1 MPRTSDAHAVVRGAE
16 PSVGAYGDEGVVVI
30 VEAEVNPTEDEGKVA
45 EAMTAMT
52 GSGAFRRV
60 KQGNRL
66 FLVQEGSAQLLIQF
80 RALLRRER
88 ILDAARRIMLHN
100 IEGNRIMFWINKQVA
115 TVGHI
120 SFCRPEGESPLGPIS
135 FTAITPDPNSFIEWL
150 ATRTVDGIPVDELC
164 PSGSRRYAHSGRP
177 TKD

>member
-1 MPRTSDAHAVVRGAE
+1 VPRTSDAPAVIAGTE
-16 PSVGAYGDEGVVVI
+16 PSAGAYGDKVVVI
-30 VEAEVNPTEDEGKVA
+30 VESEVNPTEDEGKVA
-45 EAMTAMT
+45 EAITAMT

-100 IEGNRIMFWINKQVA
+100 VEDGRLMFWINKQVA

-120 SFCRPEGESPLGPIS
+120 SFCKPR
-135 FTAITPDPNSFIEWL
+135 
-150 ATRTVDGIPVDELC
+150 RV
-164 PSGSRRYAHSGRP
+164 PSWSNLFHDHHSRSKLLYRMAGNKNSRRYTR
-177 TKD
+177 